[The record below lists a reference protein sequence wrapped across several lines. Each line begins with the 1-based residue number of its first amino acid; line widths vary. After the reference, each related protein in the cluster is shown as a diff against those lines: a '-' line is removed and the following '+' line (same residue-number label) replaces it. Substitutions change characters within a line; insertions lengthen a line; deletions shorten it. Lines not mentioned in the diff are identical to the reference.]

1 MDRNMRRTE
10 RVWRQQYPPIYAR
23 WCVTQ
28 PIVRQHYQ
36 PDRRIRARH
45 TVVTNQLRVRQ
56 IGYIPTDLPDL
67 YRIQGQHLLGTKQ
80 NKCMLVLKDDGNLYH
95 YQQENQK
102 FLQLNISSMD
112 FNKVLSMTI
121 DSNNLLWIF
130 ATGNNTRCY
139 RLNHT
144 GKAWHWFR
152 KSHLDITAWSM
163 PSSEKIQPTSLMKPM
178 PSTNIVSATDSVT
191 TLPTWKTK

>member
-1 MDRNMRRTE
+1 
-10 RVWRQQYPPIYAR
+10 
-23 WCVTQ
+23 
-28 PIVRQHYQ
+28 
-36 PDRRIRARH
+36 
-45 TVVTNQLRVRQ
+45 
-56 IGYIPTDLPDL
+56 
-67 YRIQGQHLLGTKQ
+67 
-80 NKCMLVLKDDGNLYH
+80 MLVLKDDGNLYH

-144 GKAWHWFR
+144 GKSVTLIPE
-152 KSHLDITAWSM
+152 KKNEVKYL
-163 PSSEKIQPTSLMKPM
+163 PSSNEKMTS
-178 PSTNIVSATDSVT
+178 VSVSKAAA
-191 TLPTWKTK
+191 

>member
-1 MDRNMRRTE
+1 
-10 RVWRQQYPPIYAR
+10 
-23 WCVTQ
+23 
-28 PIVRQHYQ
+28 
-36 PDRRIRARH
+36 
-45 TVVTNQLRVRQ
+45 
-56 IGYIPTDLPDL
+56 
-67 YRIQGQHLLGTKQ
+67 
-80 NKCMLVLKDDGNLYH
+80 MLVLKDDGNLYH

-144 GKAWHWFR
+144 GK
-152 KSHLDITAWSM
+152 SVTLI
-163 PSSEKIQPTSLMKPM
+163 PEKPFGHHGLKHAFIGED
-178 PSTNIVSATDSVT
+178 SAYFIDETYALYEYSFSNRQCT
-191 TLPTWKTK
+191 TLPT

>member
-1 MDRNMRRTE
+1 
-10 RVWRQQYPPIYAR
+10 
-23 WCVTQ
+23 
-28 PIVRQHYQ
+28 
-36 PDRRIRARH
+36 
-45 TVVTNQLRVRQ
+45 
-56 IGYIPTDLPDL
+56 
-67 YRIQGQHLLGTKQ
+67 
-80 NKCMLVLKDDGNLYH
+80 MLVLKDDGNLYH

-144 GKAWHWFR
+144 GKSVTLIPEKPFGHHGLKHA
-152 KSHLDITAWSM
+152 
-163 PSSEKIQPTSLMKPM
+163 SSEKIQPTSLMKPM

-191 TLPTWKTK
+191 TLPT

>member
-1 MDRNMRRTE
+1 
-10 RVWRQQYPPIYAR
+10 
-23 WCVTQ
+23 
-28 PIVRQHYQ
+28 
-36 PDRRIRARH
+36 
-45 TVVTNQLRVRQ
+45 
-56 IGYIPTDLPDL
+56 
-67 YRIQGQHLLGTKQ
+67 
-80 NKCMLVLKDDGNLYH
+80 MLVLKDDGNLYH

-144 GKAWHWFR
+144 GK
-152 KSHLDITAWSM
+152 
-163 PSSEKIQPTSLMKPM
+163 
-178 PSTNIVSATDSVT
+178 SVT
-191 TLPTWKTK
+191 HQRAYIGGYCCRQTRSVRRMFLSIVHLGYLGKGIGWHYWKDRFYWRIAVGCKRTQNPENSIRG